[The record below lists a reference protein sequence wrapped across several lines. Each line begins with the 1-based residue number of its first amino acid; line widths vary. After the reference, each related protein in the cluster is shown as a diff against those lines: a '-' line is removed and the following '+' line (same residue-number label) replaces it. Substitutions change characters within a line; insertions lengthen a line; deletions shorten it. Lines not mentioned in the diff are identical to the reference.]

1 MADDP
6 AVEGGGGDVTEW
18 LLAWTAGDATALEK
32 VIPQIHDYLCRMAR
46 GHLRREREGH
56 TLETS
61 GLVNEAF
68 LRLVDQ
74 RRVSWRDRAHF
85 FAIASQMMRRV
96 LTDHARR
103 RVSEK
108 RGGVEER
115 LSLQDL
121 EAPSLARPERLV
133 ALDEALCALEG
144 RDQDS
149 AKIVELRFFGGMNR
163 EEIAES
169 LGVSSAT
176 VTRRWSLAR
185 AWLFRYLEHG
195 ISQEL

>member
-1 MADDP
+1 MAGSSVGKE
-6 AVEGGGGDVTEW
+6 AGGDVTEW
-18 LLAWTAGDATALEK
+18 LVAWAGGDAEALERL
-32 VIPQIHDYLCRMAR
+32 IPQIHGYLSSMAR
-46 GHLRREREGH
+46 RYLRKERQGH

-74 RRVSWRDRAHF
+74 KKVSWTDRVHF

-108 RGGVEER
+108 RGGPEE
-115 LSLQDL
+115 LVSLQDL
-121 EAPSLARPERLV
+121 EAPSLERPEHLL
-133 ALDEALCALEG
+133 ALDEALGELQQ
-144 RDQDS
+144 RDSES
-149 AKIVELRFFGGMNR
+149 ARIVELRFFGGLNR
-163 EEIAES
+163 EEIAEV

-195 ISQEL
+195 VCQEI